1 MRVRAEQAN
10 LEPADPLDEAP
21 VAVPPDTPA
30 WITPELIRLT
40 LKVWQPYY
48 AQRLTPEDAVT
59 IVRNAGRLFAVLSR
73 E

>member
-1 MRVRAEQAN
+1 MRQERLQVETM
-10 LEPADPLDEAP
+10 DERESACA
-21 VAVPPDTPA
+21 AVPPGTPE

-48 AQRLTPEDAVT
+48 AERLTPDDAVI
-59 IVRNAGRLFAVLSR
+59 IVQNAGQLFGLLSR